1 MKKDIH
7 IGDATFDAVANAF
20 TPILYRQIFH
30 KDFMTEMQGFAKL
43 KGKKTTEY
51 TDEDTALA
59 IDRSQSFSRLAYV
72 MKEQATDKTVKD
84 LVKLTELDYYEWL
97 VNFEPTAFDDITA
110 ITDIL
115 SLWRSNAE
123 DNRVQAKNA

>member
-1 MKKDIH
+1 MRKEIH
-7 IGDATFDAVANAF
+7 IGDTTFDAVANAF

-30 KDFMTEMQGFAKL
+30 KDFMAEMQGFTRL
-43 KGKKTTEY
+43 KGKKSETY

-59 IDRSQSFSRLAYV
+59 LDRSQSFSRMAFV

-84 LVKLTELDYYEWL
+84 LVKLTELDFYEWL
-97 VNFEPTAFDDITA
+97 VNFEPTAFDDIAT

-115 SLWRSNAE
+115 SLWRSNTE
-123 DNRVQAKNA
+123 DNKVQAKNA